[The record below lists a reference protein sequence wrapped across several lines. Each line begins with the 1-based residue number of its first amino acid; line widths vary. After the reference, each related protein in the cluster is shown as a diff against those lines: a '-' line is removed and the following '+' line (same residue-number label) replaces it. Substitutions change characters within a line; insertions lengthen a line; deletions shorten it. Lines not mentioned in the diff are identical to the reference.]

1 MFRRFVTAVFGPDDT
16 LSAADM
22 REQQK
27 KEVLDDITQ
36 MDGII
41 SGEIP
46 EPVDTRA
53 SADDMEPIEAD
64 GTGEEIVAVGEPEAA
79 VEPVAAVVTP
89 APVAEPVVVAD
100 TDEYGL
106 ADFVNSMAREALGK
120 KPAEVAPQPAAV
132 APVQP
137 AQPVQAQ
144 PQARPTIEIPAD
156 LISESD
162 MTEAFQDPAKMITLI
177 TQVYARAVSDAAQIA
192 LTRLPSIIQPVVAQ
206 QADLI
211 SLAKELYKDNPEL
224 DGYKDFVQYCAV
236 KIEDKHP
243 DWSAKQIMQE
253 AAKEAKARLPQL
265 KAAVA
270 QTKREASSPAFVGNQ
285 SQKGKNSP
293 SQGRLSA
300 LEKEIAAM
308 PTSF

>member
-1 MFRRFVTAVFGPDDT
+1 MFRKFVTAVFSPDDVM
-16 LSAADM
+16 SASDM

-27 KEVLDDITQ
+27 KEVLDDIAQ

-41 SGEIP
+41 SGDIP
-46 EPVDTRA
+46 EPAANVDV
-53 SADDMEPIEAD
+53 EPTEAD
-64 GTGEEIVAVGEPEAA
+64 GTGDEL
-79 VEPVAAVVTP
+79 VAAAETELEVEVGVEP
-89 APVAEPVVVAD
+89 APVVEAAAEVD
-100 TDEYGL
+100 KDEYGL

-120 KPAEVAPQPAAV
+120 KQPEPVAQVQPQAQIQQQV
-132 APVQP
+132 QAPVQP
-137 AQPVQAQ
+137 Q
-144 PQARPTIEIPAD
+144 QARPMVEIPAD

-192 LTRLPSIIQPVVAQ
+192 LTRLPSVMQPVMAQ

-211 SLAKELYKDNPEL
+211 SLAKEMYTNNPEL
-224 DGYKDFVQYCAV
+224 NGYRDFVQYCAV

-243 DWSAKQIMQE
+243 DWSAKQIMEE

-285 SQKGKNSP
+285 SQKGGKNSP

>member
-1 MFRRFVTAVFGPDDT
+1 MWRKFVTAVFNRDDVM
-16 LSAADM
+16 SAADM

-53 SADDMEPIEAD
+53 DDVEPLEAD
-64 GTGEEIVAVGEPEAA
+64 GTGDELVATGEPEVEA
-79 VEPVAAVVTP
+79 EPVAAVVTP
-89 APVAEPVVVAD
+89 EPVVVVEED
-100 TDEYGL
+100 KDEYGL

-120 KPAEVAPQPAAV
+120 KAQPV
-132 APVQP
+132 APVQQVQTP
-137 AQPVQAQ
+137 VQPVQPQAQAQ
-144 PQARPTIEIPAD
+144 PQQRPMTVEIPAD
-156 LISESD
+156 LISEND

-192 LTRLPSIIQPVVAQ
+192 LTRLPSVMQPVMAQ

-211 SLAKELYKDNPEL
+211 SLAKELYTNNPEL
-224 DGYKDFVQYCAV
+224 NGYRDFVQYCAV

-265 KAAVA
+265 KEAVA
-270 QTKREASSPAFVGNQ
+270 RTKREASSPAFVGDQ
-285 SQKGKNSP
+285 SQKGRKNSP
-293 SQGRLSA
+293 SQGRMSA

-308 PTSF
+308 PVQF